1 MNPPVPHRPGAPDPS
16 YSLLSPRPVEVLT
29 FAQRA
34 LTPLTQEEWELVCC
48 DPGPVKPPEGYHQAY
63 WRHRTEPAQITLQW
77 QAADHLALLLR
88 QVQWERPASAVRP
101 AAESLR
107 LWAEQMR
114 ALPWELVPAWT
125 VCELDDQRREGF
137 LRSQCLT
144 QGDCRWYYELHYQF
158 DSSARLALRYYRVP
172 ADRRRV
178 PDSFTL
184 PRPTLVRLLDMVH
197 SALRR
202 CA

>member
-1 MNPPVPHRPGAPDPS
+1 
-16 YSLLSPRPVEVLT
+16 
-29 FAQRA
+29 
-34 LTPLTQEEWELVCC
+34 
-48 DPGPVKPPEGYHQAY
+48 
-63 WRHRTEPAQITLQW
+63 
-77 QAADHLALLLR
+77 
-88 QVQWERPASAVRP
+88 
-101 AAESLR
+101 
-107 LWAEQMR
+107 MR